1 MMVSHKTQLASGR
14 TQMGI
19 NSSQVGERVGLL
31 LFPCALQNPLTLCP
45 LPSYDLCGLLV
56 SPKAWCR
63 SPALYH
69 PMAGWICLAAHNSSQ
84 PFPLDPESG
93 RAIAKAQ

>member
-19 NSSQVGERVGLL
+19 NSSQVGERVGLV
-31 LFPCALQNPLTLCP
+31 LFPCALQNSLTLCP
-45 LPSYDLCGLLV
+45 LLSYDLCGLLV

-63 SPALYH
+63 SPALCIT
-69 PMAGWICLAAHNSSQ
+69 PWLAGSVWQLIILASPSRWTQRMEKGHS
-84 PFPLDPESG
+84 
-93 RAIAKAQ
+93 